1 MYREST
7 IHSTFHPTGRVGSSY
22 FPSFRK
28 HAVLSQFRPA
38 RSRGSQPFVSKSCAC
53 LLREPA
59 VIVSKE
65 THCFRVVSNLDNTT
79 KDTLEKE
86 IANDDIVVSNIN
98 IKATP
103 KIVFVQDKLVAA
115 YNFHA
120 NDLDEH
126 VNAVD
131 DEINEVKAAKLVKS
145 CSLLLEHQEHPR

>member
-1 MYREST
+1 M
-7 IHSTFHPTGRVGSSY
+7 
-22 FPSFRK
+22 
-28 HAVLSQFRPA
+28 
-38 RSRGSQPFVSKSCAC
+38 
-53 LLREPA
+53 
-59 VIVSKE
+59 IVSKE

-103 KIVFVQDKLVAA
+103 KTVFVQDKLVAA
-115 YNFHA
+115 YNFDA
-120 NDLDEH
+120 IDLDEH

-145 CSLLLEHQEHPR
+145 CSLLLEHQEGPRYLKPHYHSAPPMLL